1 MNTIKD
7 LIAHI
12 RGNYK
17 DEGRYDRVIRK
28 MGDLIKKSE
37 KQNIKLNEIFSCFNK
52 ENLIYFQKS
61 FLQNFCSGQWQF
73 SSYPCFLYHNIRRLK
88 LKNSLLL
95 RFLLSWTADTFHQ

>member
-17 DEGRYDRVIRK
+17 DEGRYDRIIRK

-52 ENLIYFQKS
+52 ENLIYFQTII
-61 FLQNFCSGQWQF
+61 
-73 SSYPCFLYHNIRRLK
+73 NIY
-88 LKNSLLL
+88 
-95 RFLLSWTADTFHQ
+95 